1 MITNFKLIM
10 KTKIKL
16 ESILDK
22 YIIVVDGDEKK
33 VVYDVDDSSIFSV
46 SITGCGRGARNAVLS
61 KKTFKT
67 LKEAE
72 KGIKYLDTCYW
83 NFKFKAIKVSEL
95 KSLSEKGWDILI
107 KDIEGFNWDVDIKR
121 EIEAE
126 IRKEESEKYLE
137 LKNKAIKLVESGYI
151 YSIEEDEDNEIIIRC
166 SGSLNCS

>member
-1 MITNFKLIM
+1 M

-22 YIIVVDGDEKK
+22 YIIVVEGDEKK

-46 SITGCGRGARNAVLS
+46 SITGCGRGARNAVLN

-72 KGIKYLDTCYW
+72 KGIKYLDTCCW
-83 NFKFKAIKVSEL
+83 NLKFKVVKVSEL
-95 KSLSEKGWDILI
+95 KSLSERGWNILI
-107 KDIEGFNWDVDIKR
+107 EDIKDFNLDVDFEKEWEAKR
-121 EIEAE
+121 E
-126 IRKEESEKYLE
+126 KEEKGKYLE

-166 SGSLNCS
+166 SDSLNRG

>member
-1 MITNFKLIM
+1 M

-126 IRKEESEKYLE
+126 IRKEEEKKYLE
-137 LKNKAIKLVESGYI
+137 LKNKAIELVESGYI

>member
-1 MITNFKLIM
+1 ME
-10 KTKIKL
+10 TKIKL
-16 ESILDK
+16 KSILDK

-72 KGIKYLDTCYW
+72 KGIKYLDNCHF
-83 NFKFKAIKVSEL
+83 NLKFKAIKVSEL

-107 KDIEGFNWDVDIKR
+107 KDIEGFNWDADFERKLEVDR
-121 EIEAE
+121 EIEE
-126 IRKEESEKYLE
+126 REKYLG

-151 YSIEEDEDNEIIIRC
+151 YSIEEDENNEIIIRC
-166 SGSLNCS
+166 SGSSNCG

>member
-1 MITNFKLIM
+1 M

-22 YIIVVDGDEKK
+22 YIIVVHGDEKK

-46 SITGCGRGARNAVLS
+46 SITGCGRGARNAVLN

-83 NFKFKAIKVSEL
+83 NLKFKAIKVSEL
-95 KSLSEKGWDILI
+95 KSLSKKGWDILI
-107 KDIEGFNWDVDIKR
+107 KDIEGFNWYADFKRGLEAKR
-121 EIEAE
+121 E
-126 IRKEESEKYLE
+126 KEEKEKYLE
-137 LKNKAIKLVESGYI
+137 LKNKAIKLVESEYI
-151 YSIEEDEDNEIIIRC
+151 YSIEEDENNEVIIRC
-166 SGSLNCS
+166 SGSLICG

>member
-1 MITNFKLIM
+1 M

-67 LKEAE
+67 LEEAE

-83 NFKFKAIKVSEL
+83 SFKFKAIKVSEL

-107 KDIEGFNWDVDIKR
+107 KDIKGFNWDVDIKR

-126 IRKEESEKYLE
+126 REQKEKKKYLE

-166 SGSLNCS
+166 SGSLNYS

>member
-1 MITNFKLIM
+1 M

-61 KKTFKT
+61 RKTFKT

-107 KDIEGFNWDVDIKR
+107 KDIEGFNWSADFEKEMEAKR
-121 EIEAE
+121 A
-126 IRKEESEKYLE
+126 KEEKKRYSE
-137 LKNKAIKLVESGYI
+137 LKGKANYHQMFGFSKLWLTVECKKSF
-151 YSIEEDEDNEIIIRC
+151 
-166 SGSLNCS
+166 

>member
-1 MITNFKLIM
+1 M

-16 ESILDK
+16 KSILDK

-67 LKEAE
+67 LKDAE

-95 KSLSEKGWDILI
+95 KELSEKGWDILI
-107 KDIEGFNWDVDIKR
+107 KDIESFNWDADFEREMKVKR
-121 EIEAE
+121 E
-126 IRKEESEKYLE
+126 KEEKEKYLE
-137 LKNKAIKLVESGYI
+137 LKNKAIKLIESEYI
-151 YSIEEDEDNEIIIRC
+151 YSIEEDDNNVIIIRC
-166 SGSLNCS
+166 SGSLNCG

>member
-1 MITNFKLIM
+1 M
-10 KTKIKL
+10 KAKIKL

-61 KKTFKT
+61 RKTFKT

-95 KSLSEKGWDILI
+95 KGLSDKGWDILI
-107 KDIEGFNWDVDIKR
+107 KDIERFNWHADFEK

-126 IRKEESEKYLE
+126 RKKEEKKKYLE
-137 LKNKAIKLVESGYI
+137 LKNNAIKLVESGYI
-151 YSIEEDEDNEIIIRC
+151 YSIEEDENNEIIIRC
-166 SGSLNCS
+166 SGSFNCG

>member
-1 MITNFKLIM
+1 M

-72 KGIKYLDTCYW
+72 KGIKYLDTCCW
-83 NFKFKAIKVSEL
+83 NLKFKAIKVSEL

-107 KDIEGFNWDVDIKR
+107 KDIEDFNWNSDFDRKM
-121 EIEAE
+121 EAE
-126 IRKEESEKYLE
+126 REKEEREKYLE
-137 LKNKAIKLVESGYI
+137 LKKTAIKLVESGYI
-151 YSIEEDEDNEIIIRC
+151 YSIEEDDNNEIIIRC
-166 SGSLNCS
+166 SDSLNCG

>member
-1 MITNFKLIM
+1 M

-46 SITGCGRGARNAVLS
+46 SITGCGRGSRNAVLS

-107 KDIEGFNWDVDIKR
+107 KDIEGFNWADDFKKEMKAKR
-121 EIEAE
+121 E
-126 IRKEESEKYLE
+126 KEEKGKYLE
-137 LKNKAIKLVESGYI
+137 LKNKAIKLVELGYI
-151 YSIEEDEDNEIIIRC
+151 YSIEEDENNEIIIRC
-166 SGSLNCS
+166 SGSLNCG

>member
-1 MITNFKLIM
+1 M

-61 KKTFKT
+61 KNTFKT
-67 LKEAE
+67 LQEAE

-83 NFKFKAIKVSEL
+83 RLKFKAIKVSEL
-95 KSLSEKGWDILI
+95 KDLSEKGWDILI
-107 KDIEGFNWDVDIKR
+107 KDIEGFNWDADFER
-121 EIEAE
+121 EMEVKIE
-126 IRKEESEKYLE
+126 KEEKEKYLE

-151 YSIEEDEDNEIIIRC
+151 YSIEEEDDNNGIIIRC
-166 SGSLNCS
+166 SGSSNCG

>member
-1 MITNFKLIM
+1 M

-46 SITGCGRGARNAVLS
+46 SITGCGRGARNAVLT
-61 KKTFKT
+61 KKTFFNT
-67 LKEAE
+67 IGHAN

-95 KSLSEKGWDILI
+95 KCLSEKGWDILI
-107 KDIEGFNWDVDIKR
+107 KDIEDFNWSADFKKEMESKR
-121 EIEAE
+121 K
-126 IRKEESEKYLE
+126 KEEKEKYLE

-151 YSIEEDEDNEIIIRC
+151 YSIEEDENNEIIIRC
-166 SGSLNCS
+166 SGSFNCG

>member
-1 MITNFKLIM
+1 M

-22 YIIVVDGDEKK
+22 YIIVVEGDEKK

-72 KGIKYLDTCYW
+72 KGIKYLDTCLW

-95 KSLSEKGWDILI
+95 KRLSKKGWDILI
-107 KDIEGFNWDVDIKR
+107 NDIEDFNWGVDIER
-121 EIEAE
+121 EMEAE
-126 IRKEESEKYLE
+126 KKRRKGKIFRVKKESYK
-137 LKNKAIKLVESGYI
+137 IS
-151 YSIEEDEDNEIIIRC
+151 
-166 SGSLNCS
+166 

>member
-1 MITNFKLIM
+1 M

-22 YIIVVDGDEKK
+22 YIIVVEGDEKK

-46 SITGCGRGARNAVLS
+46 SITGCGRGARNAVLN

-72 KGIKYLDTCYW
+72 KGIKYLDTCCW
-83 NFKFKAIKVSEL
+83 NLKFKAVKVSEL
-95 KSLSEKGWDILI
+95 KSLSERGWNILI
-107 KDIEGFNWDVDIKR
+107 EDIKDFNLDVDFEKEWEAKR
-121 EIEAE
+121 E
-126 IRKEESEKYLE
+126 KEEKGKYLE

-166 SGSLNCS
+166 SDSLNRG

>member
-1 MITNFKLIM
+1 M

-107 KDIEGFNWDVDIKR
+107 KDIEGFNWSADFEKEMESER
-121 EIEAE
+121 A
-126 IRKEESEKYLE
+126 KEEKKRYSE
-137 LKNKAIKLVESGYI
+137 LKGKAINLVESEYI
-151 YSIEEDEDNEIIIRC
+151 YSIEEDENNGIIIRC
-166 SGSLNCS
+166 SGSINCG

>member
-1 MITNFKLIM
+1 M

-46 SITGCGRGARNAVLS
+46 SITGCGRGARNATLS
-61 KKTFKT
+61 KNTFKA

-72 KGIKYLDTCYW
+72 KGIKYLDACHW
-83 NFKFKAIKVSEL
+83 NLKFKAIKVSEL
-95 KSLSEKGWDILI
+95 KSFSEKGWDILI
-107 KDIEGFNWDVDIKR
+107 KDIEGFNWDADFEKEMEV
-121 EIEAE
+121 ESA
-126 IRKEESEKYLE
+126 KEENKRYLE

-151 YSIEEDEDNEIIIRC
+151 NSIEDDENSKVIIRC
-166 SGSLNCS
+166 SGSLNCG